1 MEHKIIFAGNPNVG
15 KSTLFNAL
23 TGLNQHTGNWSGK
36 TVDSASG
43 TYSFDGDIYK
53 IYDLPGTYSLN
64 SDSPE
69 EEISRHIITT
79 YNADLIV
86 VIADATHLVKG
97 INLLLSILKIN
108 KNVALCVNL
117 ADEAKRNGISIDM
130 KLLKKCLKIPIIS
143 ISAKSKKDILSFKKF
158 VTYQIENGYESTS
171 FFDGESTIKTATDIC
186 NLCVANKNSKAL
198 SGTADKILTSKRYG
212 IPIMLCFLCA
222 ILWLTVSGA
231 NYPSQLLFSLFSKIK
246 FYLEKFLADTY
257 INETIKSI
265 LIDGIY
271 HTTTWVVAVMLPPML
286 IFFPVFT
293 LLEDIGFLPRI
304 AFNLDK
310 CFKCAGTCGKQALT
324 MCMGLGCNA
333 VGVTG
338 CRIISSEKER
348 LAAMLTNC
356 FMPCNGRF
364 SMLITLSAIFIG
376 GAFTGIAN
384 SFLAALFVLFLI
396 VIGILITFAVT
407 KIITKLLKYNNTNFI
422 LELPSYRRPQIIK
435 TIFRSI
441 YDRTLVILKR
451 AVLVSIP
458 AGVIIWIMANIY
470 IGSTSVFN
478 ICSAFLD
485 PFARILGLDGV
496 ILLAFILALPANEI
510 VLPIIIM
517 GYISSG
523 QMTDNI
529 SLTELHTL
537 FVANNWTLVTALN
550 VMLFSLLHFPCA
562 TTLLTIKSES
572 KSLFWTFIAFVI
584 PTVVAIITCLTVNLG
599 SFLIKIL
606 YVFFN

>member
-1 MEHKIIFAGNPNVG
+1 MEHRIIFAGNPNVG
-15 KSTLFNAL
+15 KSTIFNAL

-79 YNADLIV
+79 YNADLTV
-86 VIADATHLVKG
+86 VIADATRLVKG

-108 KNVALCVNL
+108 KNVVLCVNL
-117 ADEAKRNGISIDM
+117 ADEAKRNGINIDI
-130 KLLKKCLKIPIIS
+130 KLLKECLKIPIIS
-143 ISAKSKKDILSFKKF
+143 ISAKNKKDILSFKKF
-158 VTYQIENGYESTS
+158 IAYQIQNNYESTS
-171 FFDGESTIKTATDIC
+171 FFDGESTIKTATEIC
-186 NLCVANKNSKAL
+186 NICVTNKNSDAL

-231 NYPSQLLFSLFSKIK
+231 NYPSQLLFNLFSQIK
-246 FYLEKFLADTY
+246 LYLENFLADTY

-265 LIDGIY
+265 LLDGIY

-304 AFNLDK
+304 AFNLDN

-348 LAAMLTNC
+348 IAAMLTNC

-384 SFLAALFVLFLI
+384 SFLAALSVLFLI
-396 VIGILITFAVT
+396 ILGILITFAVT

-478 ICSAFLD
+478 ICADFLD
-485 PFARILGLDGV
+485 PFARMLGLDGI
-496 ILLAFILALPANEI
+496 ILLSFILALPANEI

-517 GYISSG
+517 GYLSSG

-529 SLTELHTL
+529 SLTELHAL
-537 FVANNWTLVTALN
+537 FVANNWTLVTSLN

-572 KSLFWTFIAFVI
+572 KSLFWTFMAFVI
-584 PTVVAIITCLTVNLG
+584 PTTVATLTCLTVNLC
-599 SFLIKIL
+599 SILVENL
-606 YVFFN
+606 YVFFK

>member
-1 MEHKIIFAGNPNVG
+1 MG
-15 KSTLFNAL
+15 KSTIFNAL

-43 TYSFDGDIYK
+43 AYSFDGDIYR

-69 EEISRHIITT
+69 EEISRQVITT
-79 YNADLIV
+79 HNSNLTV
-86 VIADATHLVKG
+86 VIADATCLVKG
-97 INLLLSILKIN
+97 INLLLSILMIN
-108 KNVALCVNL
+108 KNVVLCINL
-117 ADEAKRNGISIDM
+117 ADEAKRNGINIDID
-130 KLLKKCLKIPIIS
+130 LLQKYLKIPIIS
-143 ISAKSKKDILSFKKF
+143 ISAKKKKDIQTFKKF
-158 VTYQIENGYESTS
+158 IAHNVNGNFEHRS
-171 FFDGESTIKTATDIC
+171 FFDGESTIKEATEIC
-186 NLCVANKNSKAL
+186 NFCVTQKYSTTIYK
-198 SGTADKILTSKRYG
+198 TPDKILTSKRYG

-231 NYPSQLLFSLFSKIK
+231 NYPSQLLFKMFSYIRICLENLIDKI
-246 FYLEKFLADTY
+246 Y
-257 INETIKSI
+257 INDTIKSI

-271 HTTTWVVAVMLPPML
+271 HTTTWVIAVMLPPML

-348 LAAMLTNC
+348 IAAMITNC

-376 GAFTGIAN
+376 GAFTGVAN
-384 SFLAALFVLFLI
+384 SFFAALFVLFLI
-396 VIGILITFAVT
+396 LLGTLITFAVT

-422 LELPSYRRPQIIK
+422 LELPSYRRPQILK

-451 AVLVSIP
+451 AVLISIP
-458 AGVIIWIMANIY
+458 AGVVIWIMANVY
-470 IGSTSVFN
+470 IGQSSVFN
-478 ICSAFLD
+478 ICADFID
-485 PFARILGLDGV
+485 PFARLLGLDGV
-496 ILLAFILALPANEI
+496 IILAFILALPANEI

-517 GYISSG
+517 GYMATV

-537 FVANNWTLVTALN
+537 FIANNWTIVTAIN

-572 KSLFWTFIAFVI
+572 KSLFWTFMAFVI
-584 PTVVAIITCLTVNLG
+584 PTVVAAITCMSVKAISIIIENLY
-599 SFLIKIL
+599 FLFK
-606 YVFFN
+606 

>member
-1 MEHKIIFAGNPNVG
+1 MDHSIIFAGNPNVG
-15 KSTLFNAL
+15 KSTIFNAL

-43 TYSFDGDIYK
+43 TYLFNEDIYR

-69 EEISRHIITT
+69 EEISRQIITA
-79 YNADLIV
+79 YNADLTV
-86 VIADATHLVKG
+86 VIADATCLVKG

-108 KNVALCVNL
+108 KRVVLCINL
-117 ADEAKRNGISIDM
+117 ADEAKRNGIKIDID
-130 KLLKKCLKIPIIS
+130 LLEKHLKIPIIS
-143 ISAKSKKDILSFKKF
+143 ISAKRKKDILSFKTF
-158 VTYQIENGYESTS
+158 IEKQLRNDFDHRPFFEGKSTM
-171 FFDGESTIKTATDIC
+171 KTATDIC
-186 NLCVANKNSKAL
+186 GLCVTRKSSRASACIY
-198 SGTADKILTSKRYG
+198 DKILTSRRYG

-222 ILWLTVSGA
+222 VLWVTVSGA
-231 NYPSQLLFSLFSKIK
+231 NYPSQLLFDMFSHIKI
-246 FYLEKFLADTY
+246 YLDKFLDYIY
-257 INETIKSI
+257 INQTIKSI

-271 HTTTWVVAVMLPPML
+271 HTTSWVVSVMLPPML
-286 IFFPVFT
+286 IFFPLFT

-348 LAAMLTNC
+348 IAAMITNC

-376 GAFTGIAN
+376 GAFTGMAN
-384 SFLAALFVLFLI
+384 SFLAALFVLLLI
-396 VIGILITFAVT
+396 ILGILTTFMVT

-422 LELPSYRRPQIIK
+422 LELPSYRRPQILK

-458 AGVIIWIMANIY
+458 AGVIIWVMANIY
-470 IGSTSVFN
+470 IGSTSAFN
-478 ICSAFLD
+478 ICADFLD

-496 ILLAFILALPANEI
+496 ILLAFVLALPANEI

-517 GYISSG
+517 GYLSSG

-537 FVANNWTLVTALN
+537 FVANNWTIVTAIN

-572 KSLFWTFIAFVI
+572 KSWFWTFMAFAI
-584 PTVVAIITCLTVNLG
+584 PTAVATITCISVNLC
-599 SFLIKIL
+599 SIL
-606 YVFFN
+606 VENLYILFK

>member
-15 KSTLFNAL
+15 KSTIFNAL

-43 TYSFDGDIYK
+43 TYSFNGNIYK

-79 YNADLIV
+79 YNADLTV
-86 VIADATHLVKG
+86 VIADATCLIKG

-108 KNVALCVNL
+108 KKVVLCVNL
-117 ADEAKRNGISIDM
+117 ADEAKRNGINIDL
-130 KLLKKCLKIPIIS
+130 KLLKKYLKIPVIN
-143 ISAKSKKDILSFKKF
+143 ISAKNKKDILSFKKF
-158 VTYQIENGYESTS
+158 IADLVDNDFESAS
-171 FFDGESTIKTATDIC
+171 FFEGESTIKEAAKIC
-186 NLCVANKNSKAL
+186 SLCVTNKSSKL
-198 SGTADKILTSKRYG
+198 SGYSADKILTSKRYG
-212 IPIMLCFLCA
+212 IPIMLFFLCI
-222 ILWLTVSGA
+222 ILWLTISGA
-231 NYPSQLLFSLFSKIK
+231 NYPSQLLFNMFSYIK
-246 FYLEKFLADTY
+246 SYLEKFLDSIF
-257 INETIKSI
+257 INDTIKSI
-265 LIDGIY
+265 LVDGIY

-348 LAAMLTNC
+348 IAAMITNC

-396 VIGILITFAVT
+396 IIGILVTFAVT
-407 KIITKLLKYNNTNFI
+407 KIITKLLKYNNTSFI
-422 LELPSYRRPQIIK
+422 LELPSYRRPQILK
-435 TIFRSI
+435 TVFRSI

-458 AGVIIWIMANIY
+458 AGVVIWIMANIY
-470 IGSTSVFN
+470 IGPSSVFN
-478 ICSAFLD
+478 ICADFLD
-485 PFARILGLDGV
+485 PFARMLGLDGV

-517 GYISSG
+517 GYLSSG

-529 SLTELHTL
+529 NLTELHTL
-537 FVANNWTLVTALN
+537 FLANNWTIVTAIN
-550 VMLFSLLHFPCA
+550 VMLFSLLHSPCA

-572 KSLFWTFIAFVI
+572 KSLFWTFMAFSI
-584 PTVVAIITCLTVNLG
+584 PTAVAIITCVSVNLC
-599 SFLIKIL
+599 SILIENL
-606 YVFFN
+606 YFFIK